1 MYGFDYNC
9 IGQYMIVQRL
19 AAQMRPFLH
28 IFDLRPDQLPEIT
41 FVDQDVLVECLRTLP
56 ELEDFIFDTP
66 MYADTNPVLG
76 SGTTAQELK
85 YGAQSIGQ
93 NLFGKAM
100 GRMVRER
107 RLK

>member
-1 MYGFDYNC
+1 
-9 IGQYMIVQRL
+9 
-19 AAQMRPFLH
+19 MRPFHH
-28 IFDLRPDQLPEIT
+28 IFDLRPDELPEIT

-56 ELEDFIFDTP
+56 QLNDFIFDTP
-66 MYADTNPVLG
+66 MYADLNPVLG
-76 SGTTAQELK
+76 SGTTAQELAH
-85 YGAQSIGQ
+85 GAQPIGQ